1 MKKILIAILMII
13 TLGFVGGLAGC
24 GGETPPGPP
33 SVVIQPQGPGETPQ
47 DDNITGPNEDEK
59 DWSKHWAYFYRKKKD
74 ALFDIDILGLENCK
88 PVKVRI
94 EEIKE

>member
-1 MKKILIAILMII
+1 MEA
-13 TLGFVGGLAGC
+13 FVIKRKDGKYFN
-24 GGETPPGPP
+24 
-33 SVVIQPQGPGETPQ
+33 SY
-47 DDNITGPNEDEK
+47 PNEDEK